1 MRKVF
6 NVYLLSSA
14 QEKQTNVKI
23 QGEKRHFNIIIY
35 IYTYIKAYSLNNA
48 MPILKTAE
56 WT

>member
-1 MRKVF
+1 MRKIF

-23 QGEKRHFNIIIY
+23 QGEKRHFNIIIN
-35 IYTYIKAYSLNNA
+35 IYTYIKAYNLNNA